1 MPQLLNNYYA
11 TTYEEIVNYSP
22 DYYTEVKEM
31 QAVYKAEGDT
41 LDGVKDGIEKVF
53 DNCFIDTMDEA
64 TIAKME
70 GFLHIHMRG
79 RRTLEERRKLVKSYF
94 VGAGKMSSSLL
105 SDIIST
111 YTRSKSECEFIPCDV
126 QGNNKLYIDTKR
138 GEEASFYASDIIE
151 LIRAKLPAH
160 IPFQFNV
167 VYENE
172 CTIQNEIVFGY
183 PVIANCGELLCGQG
197 VNDL

>member
-1 MPQLLNNYYA
+1 MPQLLNDYYA

-22 DYYTEVKEM
+22 DYYAEVKEM

-41 LDGVKDGIEKVF
+41 IDDVKDGIEKVF

-64 TIAKME
+64 TIAEME
-70 GFLHIHMRG
+70 RFLHIHMHGERSLDD
-79 RRTLEERRKLVKSYF
+79 RRRLVKSYF
-94 VGAGKMSSSLL
+94 VGAGKMSESLL
-105 SDIIST
+105 SDIIGT
-111 YTRSKSECEFIPCDV
+111 YTGTKSECDLRPFDA
-126 QGNNKLYIDTKR
+126 QGNNALFIDTKR
-138 GEEASFYASDIIE
+138 GEEASFYASDIME

-160 IPFQFNV
+160 IAYQFNV

-172 CTIQNEIVFGY
+172 VQISNEIVFGY
-183 PVIANCGELLCGQG
+183 PVTANCGNILCGQG